1 MLSSRSYFVDWELD
15 LPLNS
20 FKTKA
25 AGFCKCSTKFFTVRE
40 SNDRQTF
47 DCMNSIKFE
56 ASLFA
61 KHWTYQTV
69 NKCIN
74 ASIVI
79 LPIEKYKLLN
89 QAYSARR
96 CCWCQVQG
104 NDSQTVDGNNS
115 VKSKTTFVG
124 ARMTYLTLNEW
135 VRCDFAEWKRKLNS
149 LCLSIYCC
157 GHHFQV
163 FCQSFSHPKNSKDH
177 PTVDRKNSAKCR
189 ANLLAEHWM
198 HWTPTSNVSAFAVS
212 FADPQRGGYK
222 FCSLLGSVGEL
233 SGDKL

>member
-1 MLSSRSYFVDWELD
+1 M
-15 LPLNS
+15 
-20 FKTKA
+20 
-25 AGFCKCSTKFFTVRE
+25 
-40 SNDRQTF
+40 
-47 DCMNSIKFE
+47 
-56 ASLFA
+56 
-61 KHWTYQTV
+61 
-69 NKCIN
+69 
-74 ASIVI
+74 I

-96 CCWCQVQG
+96 RCWCQVQG

-163 FCQSFSHPKNSKDH
+163 FCQRFSHPKNSKDH

-212 FADPQRGGYK
+212 FADPQRGVTNFAPYW
-222 FCSLLGSVGEL
+222 VQ
-233 SGDKL
+233 